1 MKKPTLLVTLGF
13 PGSGKSYFSEKIS
26 KEKGFFHINSDI
38 IRFTLFKNPSFTKE
52 EHEGVFA
59 LMDLIT
65 ENLLKSG
72 ISVIY
77 DCNTNFRSDRKRLEK
92 IAKKSQANHFLVWI
106 KTDVKLAEKRLAKRF
121 KIKDGKKKLMYRPVT
136 LETLHKLKNEMQT
149 PKGAEKFIPI
159 DGHLPFSKQI
169 KELEKVLK

>member
-1 MKKPTLLVTLGF
+1 MKKPVLLVTFGF
-13 PGSGKSYFSEKIS
+13 PGSGKSYFSEKLS

-72 ISVIY
+72 INVIY
-77 DCNTNFRSDRKRLEK
+77 DCNTNFRSHRTRLKNLAKR
-92 IAKKSQANHFLVWI
+92 AKANHYLIWV
-106 KTDVKLAEKRLAKRF
+106 KTNIEVAEKRLAKRA
-121 KIKDGKKKLMYRPVT
+121 KLKNSKKKLLYRPVSI
-136 LETLHKLKNEMQT
+136 ETLHKLKNEMQV
-149 PKGAEKFIPI
+149 PKGKEEFIAI
-159 DGHLPFSKQI
+159 DGHLRFSEQI
-169 KELEKVLK
+169 KELESKLK